1 MDFISETLYVYS
13 LYRDVCEYISGSH
26 DAVFIIDLKYYLR
39 IK

>member
-1 MDFISETLYVYS
+1 MDFISETLYARS

-26 DAVFIIDLKYYLR
+26 DAIFIINLKYDLR